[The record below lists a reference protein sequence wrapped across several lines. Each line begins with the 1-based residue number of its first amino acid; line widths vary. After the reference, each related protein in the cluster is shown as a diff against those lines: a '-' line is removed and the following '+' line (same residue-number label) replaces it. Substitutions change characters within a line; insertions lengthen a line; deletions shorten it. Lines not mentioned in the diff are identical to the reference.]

1 MPITI
6 NIIGCGIIGA
16 TIAYELSCLDKF
28 KIAVYDAQ
36 QPAQASTGAALG
48 VLMGIISQKVKG
60 RAWHLREISIRRYYD
75 LIPELERTTGLKI
88 PHNRQGIVKL
98 LPPTADLT
106 RWQQLV
112 TTRTQQQWQLE
123 LWDKEQISAQLP
135 QVNLQCVG
143 AAVYS
148 PQDLQVDPVA
158 LTNALVAAAKLNGV
172 KFHFDRQIDSISAN
186 SQLSCELLTTDR
198 QTLTSDWVIVT
209 AGLGAS
215 KLVAPLA
222 PEIEIDPVLGQAI
235 QFRFPQPLG
244 RLDFQ
249 PVLNYEDVQI
259 VPIEQNEYWIGATVE
274 FPVDGTVVAQAECLA
289 RMQQLAIDVCPDL
302 AQGKI
307 VRTWSGL
314 RPRPHQRPA
323 PIIERLAHRVGEPGR
338 VVVAAGHYRNGV
350 LLAPA
355 TARIVGE
362 ILDG

>member
-1 MPITI
+1 MPTTI
-6 NIIGCGIIGA
+6 KIIGCGIIGA
-16 TIAYELSCLDKF
+16 TIAYELSCLDQF
-28 KIAVYDAQ
+28 EIAVYDTQ
-36 QPAQASTGAALG
+36 QPAKASTGAALG
-48 VLMGIISQKVKG
+48 VLMGIVSQKVKG
-60 RAWHLREISIRRYYD
+60 RAWHLRESSIRRYHD

-98 LPPTADLT
+98 LPPDADLT
-106 RWQQLV
+106 KWQQLAA
-112 TTRTQQQWQLE
+112 TRTQQQWQLE
-123 LWDKEQISAQLP
+123 LWEKEQISAQLP
-135 QVNLQCVG
+135 QVKLQSVG

-148 PQDLQVDPVA
+148 PQDLQIDPVA

-172 KFHFDRQIDSISAN
+172 KFQFDRQIDSITAN
-186 SQLSCELLTTDR
+186 NQLSCELLTTDR

-215 KLVAPLA
+215 KLVVPLA
-222 PEIEIDPVLGQAI
+222 PKIEINPVLGQAI
-235 QFRFPQPLG
+235 QLRLPQPLG
-244 RLDFQ
+244 KLDFQ

-259 VPIEQNEYWIGATVE
+259 VPIGQNEYWIGATVE
-274 FPVDGTVVAQAECLA
+274 FPVDGTVVAQAECLE
-289 RMQQLAIDVCPDL
+289 RMQQIAIDVCPDL

-323 PIIERLAHRVGEPGR
+323 PIIERLATRVGEPGR
-338 VVVAAGHYRNGV
+338 ILVAAGHYRNGV

-362 ILDG
+362 MLDG

>member
-1 MPITI
+1 MPTTI
-6 NIIGCGIIGA
+6 KIIGCGIIGA

-28 KIAVYDAQ
+28 EIAVYDTQ

-48 VLMGIISQKVKG
+48 VLMGIISQKIKG
-60 RAWHLREISIRRYYD
+60 RAWHLRESSIRRYHE
-75 LIPELERTTGLKI
+75 LIPVLEQTTGLNI

-98 LPPTADLT
+98 LPPDADLT
-106 RWQQLV
+106 KWQQLV
-112 TTRTQQQWQLE
+112 TMRTQQQWQLE
-123 LWDKEQISAQLP
+123 LWGKDRISAQLP
-135 QVNLQCVG
+135 QVNLQSVG

-148 PQDLQVDPVA
+148 PQDLQIDPVA

-172 KFHFDRQIDSISAN
+172 KFDFDRQIDSIAAN

-215 KLVAPLA
+215 QLVAPLA
-222 PEIEIDPVLGQAI
+222 PKIEINPVLGQAI
-235 QFRFPQPLG
+235 QLRLLQPFG
-244 RLDFQ
+244 KLDFQ

-259 VPIEQNEYWIGATVE
+259 VPIGHNEYWIGATVE
-274 FPVDGTVVAQAECLA
+274 FPVDGTVFAQAECLK

-307 VRTWSGL
+307 IKTWSGL

-323 PIIERLAHRVGEPGR
+323 PIIERLAAFGEPGR
-338 VVVAAGHYRNGV
+338 VLVAAGHYRNGV

-355 TARIVGE
+355 TACLVAE
-362 ILDG
+362 MLDG

>member
-1 MPITI
+1 MPTTI

-28 KIAVYDAQ
+28 QIAVYDTQ

-60 RAWHLREISIRRYYD
+60 RAWHLRESSIRRYD
-75 LIPELERTTGLKI
+75 ELIPELERTTGLNI

-98 LPPTADLT
+98 LPPDADLT
-106 RWQQLV
+106 KWQQLV
-112 TTRTQQQWQLE
+112 TARTQQQWQLE
-123 LWDKEQISAQLP
+123 LWGKDRISTQLP
-135 QVNLQCVG
+135 QVNLQHVG

-148 PQDLQVDPVA
+148 PQDLQIDPVA

-172 KFHFDRQIDSISAN
+172 KFQFDRQIDSISAN
-186 SQLSCELLTTDR
+186 SQLSCELFTTDR

-209 AGLGAS
+209 AGLGTS
-215 KLVAPLA
+215 QLVAPLTS
-222 PEIEIDPVLGQAI
+222 EIEINPVLGQAI
-235 QFRFPQPLG
+235 QLRLPQTFG
-244 RLDFQ
+244 KLDFQ
-249 PVLNYEDVQI
+249 PVLNYADVQI
-259 VPIEQNEYWIGATVE
+259 VPIGQNEYWIGATVE
-274 FPVDGTVVAQAECLA
+274 FPVDGTVVAQAEYLE
-289 RMQQLAIDVCPDL
+289 RMQQLAIDLCPDL

-323 PIIERLAHRVGEPGR
+323 PIIERVGEFGR
-338 VVVAAGHYRNGV
+338 VVVAAGHYRNGI